1 MNTEGILQS
10 CVDDVLAGRKSP
22 AECAAL
28 FPHIPDLELPL
39 KAAVVLRRSRAAT
52 LRPEADRRIEAKL
65 RQRVDVRRSPWQP
78 AARGRWSSAALRWA
92 TAAALVVV
100 LLLAGAGIAAASNDS
115 LPGDPLY
122 SVKRAGEAVQLF
134 MTPPSARASAYA
146 RLAQRRLGEITAISR
161 RSDVDPDSLTQLLN
175 DLTSGTE
182 AALTSVE
189 DTAPE
194 QQAEILSTLVM
205 LAEQQQA
212 VLAMVQASAPP
223 QAQAGLERALE
234 ASSQARQHALER
246 LEQVTSHKGGTGSS
260 TPGGGLTATATLGL
274 FGQTQIPPGQVKKTK
289 TAPASTPTPHAPP
302 GQTKVEPG
310 YTQIPPRPTQIS
322 PGQIRISPGEH
333 ASPSMPM
340 ARPRPGG

>member
-28 FPHIPDLELPL
+28 FPHIPDLELRL

-52 LRPEADRRIEAKL
+52 LRPEADQRIEAKL
-65 RQRVDVRRSPWQP
+65 RQRVGVRRSPWQP
-78 AARGRWSSAALRWA
+78 AARGQWSSAALRWA

-100 LLLAGAGIAAASNDS
+100 LLLAGVGIAAASNDS

-146 RLAQRRLGEITAISR
+146 MLAQRRLGEITAISK
-161 RSDVDPDSLTQLLN
+161 RSNVDPDGFTYLLS
-175 DLTSGTE
+175 DLTSETE

-194 QQAEILSTLVM
+194 QQAEILSTLVTM
-205 LAEQQQA
+205 AEQQQA

-223 QAQAGLERALE
+223 QAQTGLERALE
-234 ASSQARQHALER
+234 ASGQARQRALER
-246 LEQVTSHKGGTGSS
+246 LEQVTSHKGGTSSS
-260 TPGGGLTATATLGL
+260 TPGGGGPTASATLRV
-274 FGQTQIPPGQVKKTK
+274 FGQTQIPPGQVKKTE
-289 TAPASTPTPHAPP
+289 TVSASTLTPYAPP
-302 GQTKVEPG
+302 EQTKVAPG
-310 YTQIPPRPTQIS
+310 YTQIPPHPTPIP
-322 PGQIRISPGEH
+322 PGETRISP
-333 ASPSMPM
+333 SQTRVPSDAHGP
-340 ARPRPGG
+340 P